1 MSVLTLQSSPGF
13 TDVQDSAL
21 VANSPAYGFKLAQ
34 ISDNAAFGM
43 CGLEVF
49 VGDYKHGDTVLLPVS
64 ATDGYV
70 YSRSELL
77 YVWTVLNSVNPQSGW
92 ISAVDSLWF
101 TNWNVDQTTGVVFSE
116 EWYRR
121 SGNHANPT
129 KTNDGTLRV
138 FTIAQRRMGG
148 ITIAGGASYTTIGS
162 WIGADNPYSQQ
173 LAQAL
178 NHDAKFAVASTEV
191 FYMGEFVNGNTVPR
205 PTSPIDSYLYGYSEI
220 QFMFSWRWTTLNSAY
235 VQPPITTWP
244 FVNIEQLGPFFASI
258 NAANGA
264 VSVSVDFIYNGG
276 QNLTNLTNYGR
287 IAVFAFCRRSA
298 TPGSLP
304 SSTSFTE
311 IIPDT
316 FFPGQPLE
324 YPTLNTLKSNIYEAI
339 LTPEFFGPTVY
350 ANGNTVSL
358 PTSPVDGY
366 TYARSELLYV
376 WSWSDTTNQSG
387 SHLRLPLFY
396 GSVDP
401 TTGVVS
407 LFTWRLPPGGPYV
420 DDDNTKCRITVIT
433 IGVRQRAIST
443 PAASTPTS
451 PTNASS
457 YVADSNPTAI
467 QVNGTAVPDIA
478 NFNDTLPATTVGV
491 NV

>member
-21 VANSPAYGFKLAQ
+21 VANAYAYGFKLAQ

-70 YSRSELL
+70 YQRSELL
-77 YVWTVLNSVNPQSGW
+77 YVWTVLNSVSPQSGW

-220 QFMFSWRWTTLNSAY
+220 KFLFSWRWTTDGSAY
-235 VQPPITTWP
+235 KQPPITVWP
-244 FVNIEQLGPFFASI
+244 FSGNIEQLGPFFASV

-264 VSVSVDFIYNGG
+264 VSVSV
-276 QNLTNLTNYGR
+276 
-287 IAVFAFCRRSA
+287 
-298 TPGSLP
+298 
-304 SSTSFTE
+304 E
-311 IIPDT
+311 
-316 FFPGQPLE
+316 
-324 YPTLNTLKSNIYEAI
+324 
-339 LTPEFFGPTVY
+339 
-350 ANGNTVSL
+350 
-358 PTSPVDGY
+358 
-366 TYARSELLYV
+366 
-376 WSWSDTTNQSG
+376 
-387 SHLRLPLFY
+387 
-396 GSVDP
+396 
-401 TTGVVS
+401 
-407 LFTWRLPPGGPYV
+407 
-420 DDDNTKCRITVIT
+420 
-433 IGVRQRAIST
+433 
-443 PAASTPTS
+443 
-451 PTNASS
+451 
-457 YVADSNPTAI
+457 
-467 QVNGTAVPDIA
+467 
-478 NFNDTLPATTVGV
+478 
-491 NV
+491 